1 MNWTRHPTREPR
13 LEGRSAIVTGA
24 ARGLG
29 RGMAIRLLEEGAEV
43 WMIDRDPLV
52 EEVAKSFGA
61 HAALIDVS
69 EPGAVDTVVAEAAGE
84 TGRLD
89 ILIANAGIGGGAP
102 VVDLS
107 DELYRRIMSVNLDS
121 VFYSCRAAARTMKP
135 AGSGSI
141 VTVSSVFGRDTPA
154 GSAAYGAAKAGVIA
168 LTHALARELA
178 ADGVRVNCIS
188 PGHMMTD
195 LYRKALERRAN
206 ASGRSYEEMAAA
218 ELVQVPLGRFGDGE
232 DAGALAA
239 FLCSDDAAYITG
251 QTINVDGGLQ
261 PI

>member
-1 MNWTRHPTREPR
+1 
-13 LEGRSAIVTGA
+13 
-24 ARGLG
+24 
-29 RGMAIRLLEEGAEV
+29 MAIRLLEEGAEV
-43 WMIDRDPLV
+43 WMVDRDELV
-52 EEVAKSFGA
+52 LEAAKSFGA
-61 HAALIDVS
+61 NSALVDVS
-69 EPGAVDTVVAEAAGE
+69 EPGAIDAVVAEVEGE
-84 TGRLD
+84 TGKLD
-89 ILIANAGIGGGAP
+89 IFIANAGIGGGAP

-107 DELYRRIMSVNLDS
+107 DDLYRRIMSINLDS
-121 VFYSCRAAARTMKP
+121 VFYSCRAAARVMKE

-141 VTVSSVFGRDTPA
+141 ITVSSVFGRDTPA

-188 PGHMMTD
+188 PGHMGTD
-195 LYRKALERRAN
+195 LYWKALRRRAA
-206 ASGRSYEEMAAA
+206 ASSRTYDETVAA
-218 ELVQVPLGRFGDGE
+218 ELAQVPMGRFGNGE

-261 PI
+261 PM

>member
-1 MNWTRHPTREPR
+1 MREPT
-13 LEGRSAIVTGA
+13 LDGRTAIVTGA

-29 RGMAIRLLEEGAEV
+29 RGMAIRLLEAGAEV
-43 WMIDRDPLV
+43 WMVDRDRLV
-52 EEVAKSFGA
+52 EEAAKSFGA
-61 HAALIDVS
+61 QAAVIDVS
-69 EPGAVDTVVAEAAGE
+69 EPGAIDAIVEEVLGE

-89 ILIANAGIGGGAP
+89 ILIANAGVGGGAP

-121 VFYSCRAAARTMKP
+121 VFYSCRAAARVMKP
-135 AGSGSI
+135 AGVGSI

-195 LYRKALERRAN
+195 LYRNALERRAS
-206 ASGRSYEEMAAA
+206 ASGRTYDETAAA
-218 ELVQVPLGRFGDGE
+218 ELAQVPLGRFGDGE
-232 DAGALAA
+232 DVGALAA